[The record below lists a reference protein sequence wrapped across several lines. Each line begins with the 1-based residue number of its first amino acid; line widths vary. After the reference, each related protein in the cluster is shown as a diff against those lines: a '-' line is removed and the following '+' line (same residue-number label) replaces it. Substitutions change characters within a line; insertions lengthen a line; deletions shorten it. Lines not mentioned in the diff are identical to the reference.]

1 MFSPLAGPLEQ
12 FCGPIVCMLISTI
25 ISEICLFLLYIQR
38 NIWFFYSISIL
49 VGLGVGISA
58 NIPIKNA
65 CFYYPEKKGL
75 ISASIMSFVAVG
87 TAIYIL
93 VGEQL
98 INPEKRGVID
108 QETDPYYP
116 EDISE
121 RVKNYFIFGMFV
133 LPIGSILSCLFFYKY
148 NPICETEEKENEKN
162 GEPDEENEENEGNEE
177 TENEKKEELKED
189 FIKKN
194 VRQKKLNSFYKPS
207 PGKNVKKVLKS
218 FRFWRNI
225 IITSFLPF
233 YFSFINSSFRAYAV
247 MIGVD
252 QGILYYLGSVIA
264 LISCFFS
271 PVWATLVD
279 KYGFGPIIRIIG
291 CICSGMS
298 IYFYF
303 FVDDKLFYIIGVIFT
318 FSVLV
323 GLMASMTPHLM
334 TIFGMRYFLV
344 VGGFARLFNEIS
356 VFSAGLTSIIISI
369 YFKNAKELKIPYQI
383 IIAIGGGL
391 SIIGLI
397 AVFFENDEKF
407 IYGDEIEQA
416 KYFKK
421 EDDNNPN
428 DNTFEQEKDYINE
441 NASRILGD
449 SIGTEATNKNEEN
462 VNKNMLE

>member
-1 MFSPLAGPLEQ
+1 MALSIFINNRVFNLYYKFSN
-12 FCGPIVCMLISTI
+12 I
-25 ISEICLFLLYIQR
+25 IIEICFYLYYLQR
-38 NIWFFYSISIL
+38 NIWYFYGITLLMGIGTGLSTNIL
-49 VGLGVGISA
+49 L
-58 NIPIKNA
+58 KNS
-65 CFYYPEKKGL
+65 CFYYPKHKGL
-75 ISASIMSFVAVG
+75 ISSVIMSFMGVSASVY
-87 TAIYIL
+87 AL
-93 VGEQL
+93 LAEQL
-98 INPEKRGVID
+98 VNPNKIEASNID
-108 QETDPYYP
+108 TIPIYP
-116 EDISE
+116 EEIAKNF
-121 RVKNYFIFGMFV
+121 KNYFIFAMIA
-133 LPIGSILSCLFFYKY
+133 LPIGTVLTIIFFYKY
-148 NPICETEEKENEKN
+148 DPSCEEEEEDDEEKKIENKEIS
-162 GEPDEENEENEGNEE
+162 EN
-177 TENEKKEELKED
+177 TENKEEMNEILV
-189 FIKKN
+189 KN
-194 VRQKKLNSFYKPS
+194 QKQKKLNSFYKPS

-428 DNTFEQEKDYINE
+428 DNTFEQEKNYINE